1 MLNTR
6 MAPPSFALRPFVW
19 IYGHTEGIIPDE
31 PMTVPLPARPK
42 QVLMFFFRDR
52 YDVYLHDTG
61 RCETSPHSIVVG
73 PQTFYRLDLS
83 VAGTVDAFTIH
94 FQPAGFHHLY
104 GTPMFEVANQ
114 SYDADGVIGV
124 EVSTLRQR
132 LSSVSTFEERIHI
145 AEEYLLRWVRASGC
159 LDRVAR
165 EANRL
170 FASHGMSTVASMAAR
185 AELTERQF
193 ERRFLAQVGVS
204 PKLYSRVIRFSA
216 ALDRKL
222 ASPDTPW
229 TDIAHDLCYHDQMH
243 MVHDFRDLAGDS
255 PSQFLIRVN
264 EAPEFK
270 TMFKAA
276 DCPSV

>member
-6 MAPPSFALRPFVW
+6 MALPSLALRAFVW
-19 IYGHTEGIIPDE
+19 SYGHTQGMISGE
-31 PMTVPLPARPK
+31 PLRVPLPARPK
-42 QVLMFFFRDR
+42 QVLMFFFQDR
-52 YDVYLHDTG
+52 YDVHRHDTG
-61 RCETSPHSIVVG
+61 YCETSPRSIVVG

-124 EVSTLRQR
+124 EVNTLWQR

-145 AEEYLLRWVRASGC
+145 AEEYLLRRVRARGC

-170 FASHGMSTVASMAAR
+170 FASDGTGTVAGMAAR

-193 ERRFLAQVGVS
+193 ERRFLAQVGVT
-204 PKLYSRVIRFSA
+204 PKLYGRVIRFSA

-222 ASPDTPW
+222 ASPETSW
-229 TDIAHDLCYHDQMH
+229 THIAHDLCYHDQMH
-243 MVHDFRDLAGDS
+243 MVHDFRDLAGDT
-255 PSQFLIRVN
+255 PTRFLGRIN

-270 TMFKAA
+270 TLFRVA
-276 DCPSV
+276 DRPSA

>member
-1 MLNTR
+1 
-6 MAPPSFALRPFVW
+6 
-19 IYGHTEGIIPDE
+19 
-31 PMTVPLPARPK
+31 
-42 QVLMFFFRDR
+42 MFFFRDR

-61 RCETSPHSIVVG
+61 RCETSPRSIVVG
-73 PQTFYRLDLS
+73 PRTFHRLDLS
-83 VAGTVDAFTIH
+83 VSGIVDAFTIH

-114 SYDADGVIGV
+114 SYDADGVIGT
-124 EVSTLRQR
+124 EVSALRQR

-145 AEEYLLRWVRASGC
+145 AEEYLLRRVRARWC

-170 FASHGMSTVASMAAR
+170 FASHGMSAVASMAAR
-185 AELTERQF
+185 AELSERQF
-193 ERRFLAQVGVS
+193 ERRFLAQFGVS

-222 ASPDTPW
+222 ASTATPW
-229 TDIAHDLCYHDQMH
+229 SEIAHDLCYHDQMH
-243 MVHDFRDLAGDS
+243 MIHDFRDLAGDS
-255 PSQFLIRVN
+255 PTHFLSRVSA
-264 EAPEFK
+264 APDFK

-276 DCPSV
+276 DCPGA